1 MILRGDVVILR
12 PVLIISFLIS
22 MLILGWL
29 SATQLG
35 ILSGGMASAPV
46 NNQQAVVEH
55 QSAEPSAPS
64 PASPVDRARAI
75 SAIADERQREIE
87 DMMQK

>member
-1 MILRGDVVILR
+1 MALRGDVVILR

-22 MLILGWL
+22 MLIIGWL
-29 SATQLG
+29 GATQLG

-46 NNQQAVVEH
+46 NNQPAVVEN
-55 QSAEPSAPS
+55 QPAEPSSPS

-75 SAIADERQREIE
+75 SAIADERQREME
-87 DMMQK
+87 DMMNR